1 LEADLTLVIVTDYDD
16 DKSAGDD
23 DDNDTDDNDYSST
36 ATNHFSSCAPKAD
49 DQLRSF
55 IYGIHLPIK

>member
-1 LEADLTLVIVTDYDD
+1 LEADLALVIVTDYDD
-16 DKSAGDD
+16 DKSGGD
-23 DDNDTDDNDYSST
+23 DDNDYSST